1 MTSNIKRYILLFFS
15 SIVLLSVAD
24 PLPSVDADAWKPRYM
39 RKIEREDK
47 KREKQKKKD
56 YIAAIKENKQRS
68 LEIQTP
74 EVRKRMIQNV
84 KDANKKATNKRK
96 SNLARTRHNAKKH
109 R

>member
-1 MTSNIKRYILLFFS
+1 MSSLRKYAVIFF
-15 SIVLLSVAD
+15 LSFVIF
-24 PLPSVDADAWKPRYM
+24 SYVDAPAINDEMWKPRYL